1 MIEAQYGDLVSTTSF
16 EIVDDLKDGATVS
29 LDKEIY
35 GLDETVFLTGL
46 LPTSDRAVDI
56 SLMKPDGSV
65 SNSGAAIDNQRFS
78 WEWNTP
84 ITESQKMLKVDENQ
98 RDSTSSNIGLYKI
111 HVSSSTYGKDLF
123 FKVSLD
129 PENDSLNTDPLFVTT
144 EKSISD
150 TLSESD
156 AVILITG
163 HKEFQNLDLKK
174 FSKTMKN
181 SVLIDCT
188 GLVKPLDAKE
198 NGFIFRGIGRGDI

>member
-1 MIEAQYGDLVSTTSF
+1 MSRHVVNLLFDAFSEASMVLNNSTIAILGVSYKPNIHDVQIAPSEEIIRILTEKNAKIKIFDPYFTSQVF
-16 EIVDDLKDGATVS
+16 
-29 LDKEIY
+29 
-35 GLDETVFLTGL
+35 GL
-46 LPTSDRAVDI
+46 
-56 SLMKPDGSV
+56 
-65 SNSGAAIDNQRFS
+65 
-78 WEWNTP
+78 
-84 ITESQKMLKVDENQ
+84 
-98 RDSTSSNIGLYKI
+98 
-111 HVSSSTYGKDLF
+111 
-123 FKVSLD
+123 
-129 PENDSLNTDPLFVTT
+129 TT

>member
-1 MIEAQYGDLVSTTSF
+1 MSKHVVNLLFDALSEASMALNNSTIAILGVSYKPNIHDVQIAPSEEIIGILTEKNAKIKIFDPYFTSQVF
-16 EIVDDLKDGATVS
+16 
-29 LDKEIY
+29 
-35 GLDETVFLTGL
+35 GL
-46 LPTSDRAVDI
+46 
-56 SLMKPDGSV
+56 
-65 SNSGAAIDNQRFS
+65 
-78 WEWNTP
+78 
-84 ITESQKMLKVDENQ
+84 
-98 RDSTSSNIGLYKI
+98 
-111 HVSSSTYGKDLF
+111 
-123 FKVSLD
+123 
-129 PENDSLNTDPLFVTT
+129 TT

-181 SVLIDCT
+181 SILIDCT